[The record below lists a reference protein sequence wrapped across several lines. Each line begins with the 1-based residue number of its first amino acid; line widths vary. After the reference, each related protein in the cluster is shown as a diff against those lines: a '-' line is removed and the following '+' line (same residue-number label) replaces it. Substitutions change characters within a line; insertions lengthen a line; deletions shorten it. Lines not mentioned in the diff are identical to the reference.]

1 MKKVALLILVL
12 AGIFS
17 MYACTEG
24 GENNVPVLRVENF
37 YSSTTY
43 SSFARLQVNRVHDE
57 LYAKD
62 SKLFIKYLLVEC
74 TVLEDYY
81 DRLEAGQVIQVPI
94 MLKVTVRDGVSMQL
108 KSGYLDTEVMKEFL
122 ENHPQFI
129 ARLARIYEAN
139 YLYSVEAGAY
149 VWVEELSVSVSVD
162 QLQLIPLSEEAVDF
176 TALDLLL
183 ENAQALNSLRRYIK
197 GYDQVVA
204 QGMPADTVGENLR
217 SLYQYQLE
225 AGKIIG

>member
-57 LYAKD
+57 LYAND

-94 MLKVTVRDGVSMQL
+94 MLGVDAHDDDSIQV
-108 KSGYLDTEVMKEFL
+108 KHKCLDADVVKEFL

-149 VWVEELSVSVSVD
+149 VWVEELSVSISLGH
-162 QLQLIPLSEEAVDF
+162 LQLIPLSEDAVDF